1 MCVNLE
7 WVEGSRWTGEGLD
20 GLVRLYKKV
29 DMFVNLEWVAGSYEL
44 IERVYKN
51 IDMIADNIRE
61 AFKYMHMRVNI
72 KWVAWSRQPE
82 RVWMDY

>member
-1 MCVNLE
+1 MCVNIG
-7 WVEGSRWTGEGLD
+7 WVAGSRLNGEGLD
-20 GLVRLYKKV
+20 GLVSLYRNI

-61 AFKYMHMRVNI
+61 AYKYMHMLVNI
-72 KWVAWSRQPE
+72 KWVAWSRQPGK
-82 RVWMDY
+82 VWMDY